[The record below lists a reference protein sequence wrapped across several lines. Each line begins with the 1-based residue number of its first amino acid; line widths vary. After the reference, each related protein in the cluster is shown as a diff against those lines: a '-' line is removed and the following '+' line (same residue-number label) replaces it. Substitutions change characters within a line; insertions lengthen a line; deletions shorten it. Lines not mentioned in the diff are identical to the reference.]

1 LTFFNANSLSHLS
14 PRPYNLRAFAV
25 VALAKVRKNTGS
37 QKMNRWSLILML
49 LIVSTATI
57 PTRAQSATAATP
69 PSAENAQILK
79 NTESFVRE
87 LFAWSPDFKVKIGP
101 LGPSPSQY
109 FYTVPIEVTVNG
121 QADKGTVF
129 VSKDGKNFLRGEM
142 FDMAAN
148 PFADNLAKL
157 HTEGNPSAG
166 PADARVTVV
175 IFSDF
180 QCPHCRE
187 LASVL
192 ATVIPE
198 YPQVRFVFKDFPLTQ
213 IHPWAESA
221 AIGAR
226 CAYMQSPKAFAPVD
240 AQIFAEQDLLSA
252 ENIWE
257 KLIYY
262 ATQAGLDPD
271 AFKTCMSSPQA
282 KVAVDASHQ
291 EGEALNI
298 TSTPTSFVNGH
309 PLIGGDKATLEQ
321 YIKYELSAPASASP
335 PSHP

>member
-1 LTFFNANSLSHLS
+1 
-14 PRPYNLRAFAV
+14 
-25 VALAKVRKNTGS
+25 
-37 QKMNRWSLILML
+37 MNRWSLILIALM
-49 LIVSTATI
+49 VFAEPNS
-57 PTRAQSATAATP
+57 TRAQSANPATP
-69 PSAENAQILK
+69 PSGTDAQILK
-79 NTESFVRE
+79 NTEAFVRE
-87 LFAWSPDFKVKIGP
+87 LFAWGPDFKVNVGP
-101 LGPSPSQY
+101 LAPSPSSY

-121 QADKGTVF
+121 QTDKGTVF
-129 VSKDGKNFLRGEM
+129 VSKDGKTFFRGEM
-142 FDMAAN
+142 FDIAVN

-157 HTEGNPSAG
+157 RTEGNPSVG

-187 LASVL
+187 LASIL

-226 CAYMQSPKAFAPVD
+226 CAYMQSPKAYAPVD
-240 AQIFAEQDLLSA
+240 TQIFAEQDLLSA

-262 ATQAGLDPD
+262 ATQAGLDRD
-271 AFKTCMSSPQA
+271 AFKTCMSSPEA
-282 KVAVDASHQ
+282 KAAVDASHQ
-291 EGEALNI
+291 EGEALSI
-298 TSTPTSFVNGH
+298 TSTPTVFVNGH
-309 PLIGGDKATLEQ
+309 PLIGGDKATLDQ
-321 YIKYELSAPASASP
+321 YIKYELSTPSAKSP
-335 PSHP
+335 SAR

>member
-1 LTFFNANSLSHLS
+1 
-14 PRPYNLRAFAV
+14 
-25 VALAKVRKNTGS
+25 
-37 QKMNRWSLILML
+37 MNRWSLILIALM
-49 LIVSTATI
+49 VFAEPNS
-57 PTRAQSATAATP
+57 TRAQSANPATP
-69 PSAENAQILK
+69 PSGTDAQILK
-79 NTESFVRE
+79 NTEAFVRE
-87 LFAWSPDFKVKIGP
+87 LFAWGPDFKVNVGP
-101 LGPSPSQY
+101 LAPSPSSY

-121 QADKGTVF
+121 QTDKGTVF
-129 VSKDGKNFLRGEM
+129 VSKDGKTFFRGEM
-142 FDMAAN
+142 FDIAVN

-157 HTEGNPSAG
+157 RTEGNPSVG

-187 LASVL
+187 LASIL

-226 CAYMQSPKAFAPVD
+226 CAYMQSQKAYAPVD
-240 AQIFAEQDLLSA
+240 TQIFAEQDLLSA

-262 ATQAGLDPD
+262 ATQAGLDRD
-271 AFKTCMSSPQA
+271 AFKTCMSSPEA
-282 KVAVDASHQ
+282 KAAVDASHQ
-291 EGEALNI
+291 EGEALSI
-298 TSTPTSFVNGH
+298 TSTPTVFVNGH
-309 PLIGGDKATLEQ
+309 PLIGGDKATLDQ
-321 YIKYELSAPASASP
+321 YIKYELSTPSAKSP
-335 PSHP
+335 SAR

>member
-1 LTFFNANSLSHLS
+1 
-14 PRPYNLRAFAV
+14 
-25 VALAKVRKNTGS
+25 
-37 QKMNRWSLILML
+37 MNRWSFILL
-49 LIVSTATI
+49 SLTVLTATI
-57 PTRAQSATAATP
+57 PTRGQSATAATP
-69 PSAENAQILK
+69 PSAEDPQILK
-79 NTESFVRE
+79 NTETFVRE
-87 LFAWSPDFKVKIGP
+87 LFAWGPDFKVKLGP
-101 LGPSPSQY
+101 LTPSPSSY

-121 QADKGTVF
+121 QADKGSVF
-129 VSKDGKNFLRGEM
+129 VSKDGKTFLRGEM

-157 HTEGNPSAG
+157 HTERIPSVG

-187 LASVL
+187 LASIL

-198 YPQVRFVFKDFPLTQ
+198 YPQVRFVFKEFPLTQ
-213 IHPWAESA
+213 IHPWAETA
-221 AIGAR
+221 AIGAH
-226 CAYMQSPKAFAPVD
+226 CAYMQSPKAYAPVD

-271 AFKTCMSSPQA
+271 AFKACMSSPEA
-282 KVAVDASHQ
+282 KAAVDASHQ
-291 EGEALNI
+291 EGEALSI
-298 TSTPTSFVNGH
+298 TSTPTLFVNGH
-309 PLIGGDKATLEQ
+309 PLIGGDKPTLEQ
-321 YIKYELSAPASASP
+321 YIKYELSAPSP
-335 PSHP
+335 AAPRTHP

>member
-1 LTFFNANSLSHLS
+1 
-14 PRPYNLRAFAV
+14 
-25 VALAKVRKNTGS
+25 
-37 QKMNRWSLILML
+37 MNRSTLILISLI
-49 LIVSTATI
+49 VFTATI

-69 PSAENAQILK
+69 PSAEDTQILK

-87 LFAWSPDFKVKIGP
+87 LFAWGTDFKVTLGP
-101 LGPSPSQY
+101 LSPSPSSY
-109 FYTVPIEVTVNG
+109 FYTVPVDVTVNG
-121 QADKGTVF
+121 QTDKGSVF
-129 VSKDGKNFLRGEM
+129 VSKDGKTFLRGEM

-157 HTEGNPSAG
+157 HTEGNPSVG

-187 LASVL
+187 LASIL
-192 ATVIPE
+192 ATVVPE

-221 AIGAR
+221 AIGAH
-226 CAYMQSPKAFAPVD
+226 CAYLQSPKAYAPVD

-262 ATQAGLDPD
+262 ATQAGLDPE
-271 AFKTCMSSPQA
+271 AFKTCMSSPEA
-282 KVAVDASHQ
+282 KAAVDASQQ
-291 EGEALNI
+291 EGTALSI
-298 TSTPTSFVNGH
+298 TSTPTLFVNGH
-309 PLIGGDKATLEQ
+309 P
-321 YIKYELSAPASASP
+321 
-335 PSHP
+335 